1 MCIRDSL
8 YTIGGTQITDV
19 GTVDIDTG
27 VLKFTLKALEDMC
40 INILVIPEIIDII
53 FGPNVVPNLVLAN
66 PVISDNLDDLLGM
79 LDEDQTILDIDG
91 YLDTDLGGD
100 TTVGGRC
107 TLDADCPEGQICVN
121 GICVSDPSVPSG
133 TLTPS
138 PGGSIVT
145 TPTITD
151 DVATA
156 ATDTD
161 PVISDPNNIT
171 TIDDYTPETNPYS
184 CS

>member
-1 MCIRDSL
+1 M
-8 YTIGGTQITDV
+8 
-19 GTVDIDTG
+19 
-27 VLKFTLKALEDMC
+27 KALEDRC

-53 FGPNVVPNLVLAN
+53 FGPNVVPNLVLAD
-66 PVISDNLDDLLGM
+66 PVISDSLDDLLGM

-91 YLDTDLGGD
+91 YLETDLTGD
-100 TTVGGRC
+100 PNAST
-107 TLDADCPEGQICVN
+107 
-121 GICVSDPSVPSG
+121 S
-133 TLTPS
+133 TLTDG
-138 PGGSIVT
+138 PGGSTVT

-151 DVATA
+151 DIATD

-161 PVISDPNNIT
+161 PVINDPNNYK